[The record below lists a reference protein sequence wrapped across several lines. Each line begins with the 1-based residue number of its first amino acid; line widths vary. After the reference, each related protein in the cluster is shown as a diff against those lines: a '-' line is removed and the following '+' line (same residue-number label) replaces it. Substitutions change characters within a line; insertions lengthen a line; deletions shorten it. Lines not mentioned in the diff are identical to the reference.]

1 MNKLPNTP
9 LVGAIEAGGTKIVC
23 AVGTGP
29 DDLDRKMFP
38 TGDEPGQV
46 LSDAAD
52 WLTEQQGK
60 RGSLHALGIGSFG
73 PLELHE
79 RSPSYG
85 HITSTPKPGWRDTDI
100 VGVFRKRFPDI
111 PIGFDTDVNAAALGE
126 YRWGSGAGLSDFVY
140 ITIGTGIGAGG
151 MVGGRLI
158 HGLVHP
164 EMGHMFIPRIPGDA
178 FEGVCPYHGSC
189 WEGMCSGPALERR
202 SGMPT
207 EQIPP
212 EHESWEF
219 ETEYIAFA
227 LANIVCIISPERLIL
242 GGGVSKAGKLGSERF
257 FKMIRVKVKETLNG
271 YIVSPELNEE
281 IDRYIVPPYLV
292 DDAGICGAIALA
304 HQALAST

>member
-1 MNKLPNTP
+1 
-9 LVGAIEAGGTKIVC
+9 
-23 AVGTGP
+23 
-29 DDLDRKMFP
+29 
-38 TGDEPGQV
+38 
-46 LSDAAD
+46 
-52 WLTEQQGK
+52 
-60 RGSLHALGIGSFG
+60 
-73 PLELHE
+73 
-79 RSPSYG
+79 
-85 HITSTPKPGWRDTDI
+85 
-100 VGVFRKRFPDI
+100 
-111 PIGFDTDVNAAALGE
+111 
-126 YRWGSGAGLSDFVY
+126 
-140 ITIGTGIGAGG
+140 
-151 MVGGRLI
+151 
-158 HGLVHP
+158 
-164 EMGHMFIPRIPGDA
+164 
-178 FEGVCPYHGSC
+178 
-189 WEGMCSGPALERR
+189 
-202 SGMPT
+202 MPT